1 MKGES
6 PMKDRRTFI
15 RTLALVAAFVVA
27 LLLLAGTYTV
37 IASSAPSDGPAPDF
51 SSGSS
56 SALAWSSNWAL
67 INQNETLTFTH
78 NLGGDPD
85 DYAVELWFLDT
96 DGGLGINRRYYGGS
110 EEGGSW
116 YGAHWQ
122 NLTTNTIQVHRQPQ
136 DTVADRVRIRVWT
149 PLTPTTGYYA
159 SPWTDINTGQ
169 TITLTHGLG
178 ITNTD
183 LTVGL
188 WFSGTTRGTHN
199 YGYGGLAVDPDPPT
213 HTGRM
218 LGTHWHNLTDNT
230 VQVTRHPD
238 DTDVEQVRVVV
249 VHGDPPDYDSL
260 EDLGGWQSIAAGD
273 TFTFTHSLN
282 WDPNMLLVRGE
293 CYSSAVGNPGIH
305 QWFAGGNHDWF
316 VGWQG
321 TNLQNLTSNTV
332 TVVRRADDQVCRQV
346 RVRIWKR
353 SVQVYLPLI
362 LNNYSSP

>member
-1 MKGES
+1 
-6 PMKDRRTFI
+6 MKDRRAFI

-37 IASSAPSDGPAPDF
+37 IASSAPSAGPAPDLSSASISAASW
-51 SSGSS
+51 SSGWVTIVTDTS
-56 SALAWSSNWAL
+56 
-67 INQNETLTFTH
+67 QVFTH

-96 DGGLGINRRYYGGS
+96 NDGLGINRCGYGGL
-110 EEGGSW
+110 EAVGNW

-159 SPWTDINTGQ
+159 SPWTDINTG

-178 ITNTD
+178 ITDTD

-188 WFSGTTRGTHN
+188 WFSDTDLGIHN

-218 LGTHWHNLTDNT
+218 QGAHWHNLTTNT

-238 DTDVEQVRVVV
+238 DIYVEQVRVFV
-249 VHGDPPDYDSL
+249 VHGAPPDYDSL
-260 EDLGGWQSIAAGD
+260 EDSSIGGWKSIGAGE

-282 WDPNMLLVRGE
+282 WNPNMLLVRGE
-293 CYSSAVGNPGIH
+293 CYSSTVGGPGIH

-321 TNLQNLTSNTV
+321 TNLQNLTRNTV
-332 TVVRRADDQVCRQV
+332 AVVRWADDQVCPQV

-353 SVQVYLPLI
+353 SQQVYLPIVLK
-362 LNNYSSP
+362 NYSPP

>member
-1 MKGES
+1 
-6 PMKDRRTFI
+6 MKDRRTFI
-15 RTLALVAAFVVA
+15 RTLALVAALVVA

-37 IASSAPSDGPAPDF
+37 IASSAPDL
-51 SSGSS
+51 S
-56 SALAWSSNWAL
+56 SASISAAAWSSGWVT
-67 INQNETLTFTH
+67 IVTDTSQVFTH

-85 DYAVELWFLDT
+85 DYAVELRFLDT

-122 NLTTNTIQVHRQPQ
+122 NLTTNTIEIYRQPQ
-136 DTVADRVRIRVWT
+136 DTVADRVRIRVWA
-149 PLTPTTGYYA
+149 PLTSTTGYYA

-188 WFSGTTRGTHN
+188 WFSDTTRGIHN
-199 YGYGGLAVDPDPPT
+199 YGYGGLAVDGDT
-213 HTGRM
+213 DM
-218 LGTHWHNLTDNT
+218 LGAHWHNLTTNT

-238 DTDVEQVRVVV
+238 DTDVEQVRVFV
-249 VHGDPPDYDSL
+249 VHGAPPHYDSL
-260 EDLGGWQSIAAGD
+260 EDPSIGGWKSIAPGD
-273 TFTFTHSLN
+273 TFTFTHGLN
-282 WDPNMLLVRGE
+282 WDPNMLLARGE
-293 CYSSAVGNPGIH
+293 CYSSTVGGPGIH

-321 TNLQNLTSNTV
+321 TNLQNLTRNTV
-332 TVVRRADDQVCRQV
+332 AVVRRADDQVCPQV
-346 RVRIWKR
+346 RVRVWKR
-353 SVQVYLPLI
+353 SSQIYLPLI